1 MTILAEVIR
10 CFDRARGF
18 LPAFLATHL
27 ALRLVVSALI
37 LPLASALIGLA
48 IASSDRSA
56 LTDQDIARFLMTPSG
71 ALGALGVVSLL
82 LAASVLDVAVMTVT
96 LRQGTRSPL
105 AAIWAG
111 AGAIAPRFPRVLR
124 FAAALILRL
133 LALVLPFAA
142 AAGAVAWVLLRRH
155 DINYYLTWRP
165 PEALLAAGLIAVIA
179 LALAAVL
186 LPRLAGWTIALPLVL
201 FRRSTPRAAFAEST
215 ALMRGRR
222 RQVMGMILIW
232 AAIRAGLA
240 AAVAFGLGLAVS
252 ALPWVT
258 GGNLR
263 FTAAGILLLLAIWAL
278 ANATVAAWAHGA
290 LAVLTSTLFA
300 KATGAAPV
308 TDDTT
313 VRGPAPVLPLRALA
327 LVSVLAIGGALLA
340 AGTLVARVTADRP
353 VAVIAHRGAAAL
365 APENTFAAVR
375 RALDDGADWVE
386 IDVQEAADGTVIVAH
401 DSDFMKLGRSP
412 LKVWNA
418 TADDLSKIDIGSWFG
433 PDYAG
438 ERTPTLAEVLAL
450 AKGRAGVL
458 IELKYYGHDI
468 DLAARVV
475 AEVEAAGM
483 QEDKIAT
490 MSLKYPQVQAMAALR
505 PDWRRGV
512 LAARAVGDLTGL
524 DADFLAVNTGQVS
537 MRLLARAH
545 AAGKQVYVWTVD
557 DPLTMSRLISMGV
570 DGLITNDPGLA
581 RRVIAER
588 AALSAPERLLLWLA
602 DRYRLGSFPL
612 TGNEQDA

>member
-1 MTILAEVIR
+1 MPILAEVIR

-37 LPLASALIGLA
+37 LPLASALMGLA
-48 IASSDRSA
+48 IATSDRSA
-56 LTDQDIARFLMTPSG
+56 LTDQDIARFLLTPVG

-96 LRQGTRSPL
+96 LRQRTRSPL

-124 FAAALILRL
+124 FAFALILRL
-133 LALVLPFAA
+133 LAVVAPFAA
-142 AAGAVAWVLLRRH
+142 ASGVVAWLLLRRH

-165 PEALLAAGLIAVIA
+165 PEALLTAALIGAIL

-215 ALMRGRR
+215 TLMRGRR
-222 RQVMGMILIW
+222 RRVMGMILVW

-252 ALPWVT
+252 VLPVLT

-263 FTAAGILLLLAIWAL
+263 LTAAGSLLLLAVWAL

-300 KATGAAPV
+300 TATVAAPEP
-308 TDDTT
+308 DAPRA
-313 VRGPAPVLPLRALA
+313 RGPAPALPLRAVA

-340 AGTLVARVTADRP
+340 AGTLMSRVTTDRP

-365 APENTFAAVR
+365 APENTLAAVR
-375 RALDDGADWVE
+375 RAIDDGADWVE

-401 DSDFMKLGRSP
+401 DSDFMKLGRNP

-418 TADDLSKIDIGSWFG
+418 TPADLDRIDIGSWFG
-433 PDYAG
+433 PDYAA

-450 AKGRAGVL
+450 ARDRAKVL

-475 AEVEAAGM
+475 AQVEAAGM
-483 QEDKIAT
+483 QGDIAT

-505 PDWRRGV
+505 PGWQRGV

-537 MRLLARAH
+537 MPLLARAH
-545 AAGKQVYVWTVD
+545 RAGKQVYVWTVD
-557 DPLTMSRLISMGV
+557 DPVTMSRLISMGV

-612 TGNEQDA
+612 TGNERDA